1 MRPDCEPTTHSR
13 AEHRPTLV
21 ILVSEVVSIE
31 ELPSSKDFKFN
42 SSEVCFERR
51 LFLDSSL
58 IVHLTT
64 NVEEEEEATAS
75 GAEKEARSS
84 SFLSAS

>member
-1 MRPDCEPTTHSR
+1 MQPDCEPTTHSR

-64 NVEEEEEATAS
+64 NVEEEEATAS

>member
-1 MRPDCEPTTHSR
+1 MQLDWEPTTHSR

-64 NVEEEEEATAS
+64 NVEEDEATAS

>member
-1 MRPDCEPTTHSR
+1 MQPDCEPTTHSR

-64 NVEEEEEATAS
+64 NVEEEEATAS
-75 GAEKEARSS
+75 GAEKKARSS

>member
-64 NVEEEEEATAS
+64 NVEEEATAS

>member
-1 MRPDCEPTTHSR
+1 MQPDCEPTTHSR

-64 NVEEEEEATAS
+64 NVEEDEATAS